1 MLNGRLLVL
10 DDDLA
15 VAQTI
20 AWIAEETGLETR
32 IACEAVQFF
41 ETCDEW
47 QPTHIAIDLVMP
59 DMDGVEVM
67 RMLAIKGCRAQII
80 ITSGVGGRILD
91 AAKRSATEHGLNV
104 TGIVSKPFSPAAL
117 RSLLAIEPPTAR
129 APGGAA
135 AGDAAFVPDLA
146 ELRRALDAREF
157 VLAYQPKVVC
167 GSHQLAGFEALVRW
181 QHPQAGL
188 IMPDRFI
195 PLAESTG
202 LIDPLTEQ
210 VFEQALAWFSGSG
223 PDTGLSLSVN
233 ISARSLIDFQLAEFI
248 SGLCATHGVSPG
260 QLILELTETS
270 AMDDP
275 VTSLDLL
282 TRLRMRGFQLSI
294 DDFGTGY
301 SSMVQLVRL
310 PFSEMKVDK
319 SFVMNAM
326 SSQESRTVIR
336 SIVDLGHSLGLRLT
350 AEGVEDQGAL
360 DYLTSIGCDLAQGY
374 FIARPMSGDAAR
386 HWQPASSAA

>member
-32 IACEAVQFF
+32 IACEPAQFF
-41 ETCDEW
+41 RDFGEW
-47 QPTHIAIDLVMP
+47 CPTHIALDLVMP
-59 DMDGVEVM
+59 EMDGVEVM
-67 RMLAIKGCRAQII
+67 RMLALNGCSAQII

-104 TGIVSKPFSPAAL
+104 VGIVSKPFSAAEL
-117 RSLLAIEPPTAR
+117 RALLATEQAAVAPTGR
-129 APGGAA
+129 AGTGNT
-135 AGDAAFVPDLA
+135 GFVPDLA
-146 ELRRALDAREF
+146 ELQRALDAREF
-157 VLAYQPKVVC
+157 VLAYQPKIVC

-181 QHPQAGL
+181 QHPRAGL

-210 VFEQALAWFSGSG
+210 VFEQALAWFSGICSG
-223 PDTGLSLSVN
+223 TQLSLSIN

-248 SGLCATHGVSPG
+248 SGLCARNSIFPD

-326 SSQESRTVIR
+326 ASQESRTVIR

-386 HWQPASSAA
+386 HWQPATGPA